1 MQIRRAHES
10 EAQHLSS
17 IAFESKAHWTYSSS
31 QLAAWRDDL
40 TVSPDAVSSCP
51 TYVAELEGRVVGF
64 FMLVPSSPNW
74 RLEHF
79 WVSPSSMGR
88 GVGRALL
95 SHAARLAAEAGAPAL
110 AIDADPNA
118 EQFYLAFG
126 AERVGSLAAQIE
138 GAPGRE
144 RPQLLLTTEHLDRSV
159 ERAQK

>member
-10 EAQHLSS
+10 EAPRLSS

-31 QLAAWRDDL
+31 QLAAWRDEL
-40 TVSPDAVSSCP
+40 TVSPGAVSSCP

-79 WVSPSSMGR
+79 WVSPRAWGAVWDGRCCRTRHASPRKLALRHWPSMPTPTPSSSTWLSVPSVWVR
-88 GVGRALL
+88 SQRQSKERRAVSGHSCCLPP
-95 SHAARLAAEAGAPAL
+95 S
-110 AIDADPNA
+110 D
-118 EQFYLAFG
+118 
-126 AERVGSLAAQIE
+126 V
-138 GAPGRE
+138 
-144 RPQLLLTTEHLDRSV
+144 DRSV